1 MPVETTGSTL
11 VTDIGCLVGER
22 NQSERCPRN
31 AASCLRA
38 QPTTFMEQPS
48 NEPTGFANLQRRG
61 CVHPRR
67 LVSRSSLWSIV
78 VCAVEREREREEKKK
93 KKKKPR
99 PVAAPWIRRGRLSP
113 PQKAETAGSASVPQ
127 CNTVDQQ
134 HSYGMAAEQLALSL
148 SLSLSLCAIYMYR
161 STGRR
166 FLVYL
171 GSSRTMRRPDAHDR
185 QHRRLP
191 GVSTGTLLAIENPR
205 RWNRGCGRIGGGG
218 DDDEETNAAT
228 QTKPV
233 CSIAVGTWSQQ
244 RLVVVVTI
252 TDVPASGVSSN

>member
-93 KKKKPR
+93 KKKKKKT
-99 PVAAPWIRRGRLSP
+99 SP
-113 PQKAETAGSASVPQ
+113 GGSA
-127 CNTVDQQ
+127 VDPTRKAVSSAKSGNRGIGIGAAMQ
-134 HSYGMAAEQLALSL
+134 HGRSTTLLWNGRRAASSLSL
-148 SLSLSLCAIYMYR
+148 SLSLSLRHIY
-161 STGRR
+161 
-166 FLVYL
+166 V
-171 GSSRTMRRPDAHDR
+171 
-185 QHRRLP
+185 
-191 GVSTGTLLAIENPR
+191 
-205 RWNRGCGRIGGGG
+205 
-218 DDDEETNAAT
+218 
-228 QTKPV
+228 
-233 CSIAVGTWSQQ
+233 
-244 RLVVVVTI
+244 
-252 TDVPASGVSSN
+252 

>member
-78 VCAVEREREREEKKK
+78 VCAVEREREREE
-93 KKKKPR
+93 
-99 PVAAPWIRRGRLSP
+99 
-113 PQKAETAGSASVPQ
+113 T
-127 CNTVDQQ
+127 NTN
-134 HSYGMAAEQLALSL
+134 SL
-148 SLSLSLCAIYMYR
+148 SGNKLQHQN
-161 STGRR
+161 
-166 FLVYL
+166 FL
-171 GSSRTMRRPDAHDR
+171 T
-185 QHRRLP
+185 
-191 GVSTGTLLAIENPR
+191 
-205 RWNRGCGRIGGGG
+205 
-218 DDDEETNAAT
+218 
-228 QTKPV
+228 
-233 CSIAVGTWSQQ
+233 QQ
-244 RLVVVVTI
+244 RSFCRSLNEPQRSKQAQQTPLSI
-252 TDVPASGVSSN
+252 TLPTQRVPRKSLANAKGKHTTQQ

>member
-78 VCAVEREREREEKKK
+78 VCAVERERERER
-93 KKKKPR
+93 KKKPR
-99 PVAAPWIRRGRLSP
+99 LVAAPWIRRGRLSP

-148 SLSLSLCAIYMYR
+148 SLSLSLSLRHIY
-161 STGRR
+161 
-166 FLVYL
+166 V
-171 GSSRTMRRPDAHDR
+171 
-185 QHRRLP
+185 
-191 GVSTGTLLAIENPR
+191 
-205 RWNRGCGRIGGGG
+205 
-218 DDDEETNAAT
+218 
-228 QTKPV
+228 
-233 CSIAVGTWSQQ
+233 
-244 RLVVVVTI
+244 
-252 TDVPASGVSSN
+252 

>member
-93 KKKKPR
+93 KKKNLARWQRRGSDAEGCLLRKKRKPR
-99 PVAAPWIRRGRLSP
+99 DRHRCRNATRSINNTLMEWP
-113 PQKAETAGSASVPQ
+113 P
-127 CNTVDQQ
+127 
-134 HSYGMAAEQLALSL
+134 
-148 SLSLSLCAIYMYR
+148 
-161 STGRR
+161 
-166 FLVYL
+166 
-171 GSSRTMRRPDAHDR
+171 SS
-185 QHRRLP
+185 
-191 GVSTGTLLAIENPR
+191 
-205 RWNRGCGRIGGGG
+205 
-218 DDDEETNAAT
+218 
-228 QTKPV
+228 
-233 CSIAVGTWSQQ
+233 
-244 RLVVVVTI
+244 
-252 TDVPASGVSSN
+252 